1 MIGRMTTL
9 TRTFPAASSLRAR
22 IVKLAEMIAT
32 PLVADYLDLVNP
44 LQPHEPPHLAARSMS
59 RNDLKSLALRDDV
72 LRYVDVG
79 DGPPVVLVHGLLGS
93 HESWGPQIDK
103 LATSYRVI
111 APDLLGHGQSDKPE
125 ADYSLSS
132 HAATL
137 RDLMDHLDIPAAPF
151 VGHSL
156 GGGITMQMTYL
167 FPGRVDRMCLVSS
180 GGLGREVSPLL
191 KAASLPGSGLV
202 LPVLASDWVRRNTAG
217 ALAQLRRLG
226 VSVGPSPSAAD
237 TTWRSFGTVADKS
250 TRKAFLASTRAVVG
264 PRGQTVSA
272 KQHFPK
278 FDTTASLL
286 IWGGKDTMIPAS
298 HTDNVRREVPN
309 SRVEIFPNA
318 GHFPQLDEP
327 ELFFRVLDEFLRS
340 EPEGRTVRYYFMAKR
355 IMEPGVERC

>member
-1 MIGRMTTL
+1 MIGRMTPP
-9 TRTFPAASSLRAR
+9 TRTFPAASSLRER
-22 IVKLAEMIAT
+22 VVKLAEMIAT

-44 LQPHEPPHLAARSMS
+44 LQPHEPAKLAARSMS

-180 GGLGREVSPLL
+180 GGRAP
-191 KAASLPGSGLV
+191 A
-202 LPVLASDWVRRNTAG
+202 
-217 ALAQLRRLG
+217 
-226 VSVGPSPSAAD
+226 VGPP
-237 TTWRSFGTVADKS
+237 
-250 TRKAFLASTRAVVG
+250 L
-264 PRGQTVSA
+264 
-272 KQHFPK
+272 
-278 FDTTASLL
+278 
-286 IWGGKDTMIPAS
+286 
-298 HTDNVRREVPN
+298 
-309 SRVEIFPNA
+309 
-318 GHFPQLDEP
+318 
-327 ELFFRVLDEFLRS
+327 
-340 EPEGRTVRYYFMAKR
+340 
-355 IMEPGVERC
+355 